1 MEKLTPMM
9 QQYMEVKN
17 QYPDAL
23 VMYRL
28 GDFYELFFDDAKI
41 ASLELDLV
49 LTGRSAGNN
58 ERAPMCGVP
67 HHAVSSYVQRL
78 VENGHKVCMVEQME
92 DPATAIGIVRRD
104 VVKVVTPGTVLDE
117 VSDDK
122 TSIRIASL
130 TSSAGKYIAVM
141 CELASGE
148 TQVLEFPEKTFMLRQ
163 SLLKYNIR
171 ELVLPSDFSE
181 KVRKNLREN
190 TGITISFCD
199 IDQIPEAYEEN
210 ISEITDIVKRS
221 TYGRL
226 LHYLDTTQKRS
237 LRHLQLVEDDHR
249 DQWMEMDFSTL
260 QNLELVSPART
271 SSKSETLL
279 SFLDQCQSSMG
290 SRLLRKWIE
299 QPLNN
304 LQAIHQRQKQ
314 VTFLVE
320 NFMVRD
326 TLRTSMRNCYDV
338 ERLIAKVAFG
348 SANPQD
354 CLRLQ
359 KTLTQL
365 PIIMDSL
372 RPDPAYTSLITIDRC
387 TELLT
392 ILNSALNENPP
403 ALLKDGGVFK
413 EGYNATLDDY
423 RKIQKSGKQWLLD
436 FENQEKERT
445 QIKNLRIG
453 YNRVFGYYIE
463 VSKGSV
469 ALIRDEFEYTRKQT
483 LANAER
489 YITPQLKEKE
499 DAILHAEE
507 RSIRLETELFKE
519 LIETITHFLAKLQK
533 IAKTLATVDVVQA
546 LAMLSQNSGY
556 VLPKFHE
563 GRNLEILEGR
573 HPILEAK
580 TRYIPNNCKLS
591 EETPIDII
599 TGPNMG
605 GKSTYMRQV
614 ALIIVLAQ
622 MGCYVPADKASLPL
636 IDKIFTR
643 MGASDDIMQG
653 QSTFMVEMTE
663 ANLALQNATQDS
675 MIFFDEIGRGT
686 STYDGMALAQ
696 AMLEY
701 LATVVKCKTL
711 FSTHYHELTNLD
723 QSLPQIKNV
732 HVEVH
737 EEGETVTFLYRI
749 KNGRSD
755 RSYGVNVARLAKLP
769 PAILL
774 RANTLLKELE
784 SKKRVVQQSMEIV
797 EMVTIPKPLAEIQ
810 ESLAKIDPDN
820 MTPMEA
826 LRYIS
831 EWKRITTKK

>member
-1 MEKLTPMM
+1 M
-9 QQYMEVKN
+9 
-17 QYPDAL
+17 
-23 VMYRL
+23 
-28 GDFYELFFDDAKI
+28 
-41 ASLELDLV
+41 
-49 LTGRSAGNN
+49 
-58 ERAPMCGVP
+58 
-67 HHAVSSYVQRL
+67 
-78 VENGHKVCMVEQME
+78 
-92 DPATAIGIVRRD
+92 
-104 VVKVVTPGTVLDE
+104 
-117 VSDDK
+117 
-122 TSIRIASL
+122 
-130 TSSAGKYIAVM
+130 
-141 CELASGE
+141 
-148 TQVLEFPEKTFMLRQ
+148 
-163 SLLKYNIR
+163 
-171 ELVLPSDFSE
+171 
-181 KVRKNLREN
+181 
-190 TGITISFCD
+190 
-199 IDQIPEAYEEN
+199 
-210 ISEITDIVKRS
+210 
-221 TYGRL
+221 
-226 LHYLDTTQKRS
+226 
-237 LRHLQLVEDDHR
+237 
-249 DQWMEMDFSTL
+249 
-260 QNLELVSPART
+260 
-271 SSKSETLL
+271 
-279 SFLDQCQSSMG
+279 
-290 SRLLRKWIE
+290 
-299 QPLNN
+299 
-304 LQAIHQRQKQ
+304 
-314 VTFLVE
+314 
-320 NFMVRD
+320 
-326 TLRTSMRNCYDV
+326 
-338 ERLIAKVAFG
+338 
-348 SANPQD
+348 
-354 CLRLQ
+354 
-359 KTLTQL
+359 
-365 PIIMDSL
+365 
-372 RPDPAYTSLITIDRC
+372 
-387 TELLT
+387 
-392 ILNSALNENPP
+392 
-403 ALLKDGGVFK
+403 
-413 EGYNATLDDY
+413 
-423 RKIQKSGKQWLLD
+423 
-436 FENQEKERT
+436 
-445 QIKNLRIG
+445 
-453 YNRVFGYYIE
+453 
-463 VSKGSV
+463 

-519 LIETITHFLAKLQK
+519 LIDTITLYLAKLQK
-533 IAKTLATVDVVQA
+533 IAKTLANADVIQA

-701 LATVVKCKTL
+701 IATVVKCKTL

-769 PAILL
+769 PAILQ

-784 SKKRVVQQSMEIV
+784 SKKRVVQQTMEIV

-826 LRYIS
+826 FALYQ
-831 EWKRITTKK
+831 